1 MMFVGALPIFC
12 ADGEEVPRCFSEAH
26 FATFP
31 EALVEPCILAGCP
44 DHGTHSILSADPER
58 SEWWRSGIARNCIVI
73 DLNSEYCE
81 MARRRIAKPDQ
92 IYLLLEF
99 TIERSAADT
108 SLPHPTSQ
116 R

>member
-1 MMFVGALPIFC
+1 MSGSRNVLDPFCGSGTVGVVAPKH
-12 ADGEEVPRCFSEAH
+12 R
-26 FATFP
+26 
-31 EALVEPCILAGCP
+31 
-44 DHGTHSILSADPER
+44 
-58 SEWWRSGIARNCIVI
+58 RNFIVI

-116 R
+116 RQEPMAAATKRGGIL